1 MIDRPP
7 EPAPPAPLPLDPG
20 WEAPDEVEVSERL
33 LARKEEL
40 ERLFQ
45 HRIRQ
50 ALPAAQLQDRP
61 TLLDHLP
68 QLLDSL
74 ARQLRSAVLTEED
87 RRAALELSRLHGEQR
102 ARIASYSIEQLLA
115 EYRVFR
121 KVLFEVLER
130 DGRLLPRERDIV
142 LDFIQLGAK
151 HAASQFLHVR
161 VTEARILSW
170 LPADRLTRYLMS
182 LGLVAAGAVLQW
194 LAWPSI
200 SDSPYMAFYPMV
212 VASAFVGDGFLVTLL
227 SALVAQVLFISP
239 DHSLSMG
246 WPGDYIRAAM
256 FLFNGTLISMVTRT
270 LRKAQVR
277 AHTAAREQETA
288 KHEAEE
294 TSRKLA
300 REQELRGQ
308 FVATL
313 SHDLRGPLS
322 TVRLSAQRLI
332 RYPDKVDLRDQLQRR
347 ILQGADRVDEM
358 INNLLDVSRIRSG
371 QELPLNIGPCDLAAL
386 VSDVV
391 EELRLAHGARFAV
404 TGPPS
409 LQGHWDEGDLRRV
422 VENLCTNAL
431 KYGADGQPVV
441 VALERCDPWVQ
452 LEVRNALAGGAPLGD
467 AELEAAFEPF
477 HRTRTAEASGH
488 KGWGLGLTLVKGIA
502 QAHGGAV
509 RARSNRAEGTIF
521 TVLLPLDART
531 RPRPELPH

>member
-1 MIDRPP
+1 MIERPP

-74 ARQLRSAVLTEED
+74 ARQLHATVLTEED
-87 RRAALELSRLHGEQR
+87 RRTALELSRLHGEQR
-102 ARIASYSIEQLLA
+102 ARIRGYSIEQLLA
-115 EYRVFR
+115 EYRLFR

-130 DGRLLPRERDIV
+130 DGRLAPRERDIT
-142 LDFIQLGAK
+142 LDFVQLGAK

-161 VTEARILSW
+161 VAEARILRW
-170 LPADRLTRYLMS
+170 LPADRVTRYLVS
-182 LGLVAAGAVLQW
+182 VGLVAVATLIQW
-194 LAWPSI
+194 LAWPI
-200 SDSPYMAFYPMV
+200 IKESPYIAFYPAV
-212 VASAFVGDGFLVTLL
+212 VASAFVADGLLVTVL
-227 SALVAQVLFISP
+227 AAIIAQVLFISP
-239 DHSLSMG
+239 DHSLTLE
-246 WPGDYIRAAM
+246 WPKDYLHTGM

-270 LRKAQVR
+270 LRKAQTR
-277 AHTAAREQETA
+277 AHSAAQEQETA
-288 KHEAEE
+288 KREAEE

-322 TVRLSAQRLI
+322 TIRLSAQRLI
-332 RYPDKVDLRDQLQRR
+332 RYPEKVELRDQLQQR
-347 ILQGADRVDEM
+347 IIQGTDRVDEM
-358 INNLLDVSRIRSG
+358 IHNLLDVSRIRSG
-371 QELPLNIGPCDLAAL
+371 QQLPLDVGPCDLAAL
-386 VSDVV
+386 VGDVV
-391 EELRLAHGARFAV
+391 EELRLAHGARFTV
-404 TGPPS
+404 NGPPS
-409 LQGHWDEGDLRRV
+409 LRGHWDEAGLRRV

-441 VALERCDPWVQ
+441 VALERRDPWVQ